1 MSVFEACKSIGSKE
15 AAERA
20 GLHLKKRGGKH
31 WASCFLH
38 EDKTPSL
45 AIYEDGGWHC
55 FSCNNGGDAVKL
67 YELLYN
73 LQPMAAAQQLASAF
87 GLSEAP
93 QTAPKR
99 VVNPATIA
107 REIDTIKW
115 RRVSRLLDI
124 KHAASKR
131 IREIEEGKT
140 TLTDADMDK
149 VFAQVARKSAAED
162 LIERIELLAGDDL
175 KDWVLKGGKID
186 DL

>member
-1 MSVFEACKSIGSKE
+1 
-15 AAERA
+15 
-20 GLHLKKRGGKH
+20 
-31 WASCFLH
+31 
-38 EDKTPSL
+38 
-45 AIYEDGGWHC
+45 
-55 FSCNNGGDAVKL
+55 
-67 YELLYN
+67 
-73 LQPMAAAQQLASAF
+73 
-87 GLSEAP
+87 
-93 QTAPKR
+93 
-99 VVNPATIA
+99 VVNPATTA

-162 LIERIELLAGDDL
+162 LIERIELLSGDDL

>member
-55 FSCNNGGDAVKL
+55 FSCNNGGDAVRL
-67 YELLYN
+67 YELLYS
-73 LQPMAAAQQLASAF
+73 LPPREAAQHLASLF
-87 GLSEAP
+87 GLSGGL

-99 VVNPATIA
+99 VISQAATDRAIEA
-107 REIDTIKW
+107 LKW
-115 RRVSRLLDI
+115 RRVNRLLDI
-124 KHAASKR
+124 KHAANKR
-131 IREIEEGKT
+131 IQEIEEGKT